1 MGFWSEFSK
10 GFCEGFNKTMEEGKE
25 RRINS
30 ASYQANKA
38 EIELVN
44 KKIKDL
50 FEERKNSRR
59 GN

>member
-1 MGFWSEFSK
+1 MGFFAGFSK
-10 GFCEGFNKTMEEGKE
+10 GFNKAMEEGKE
-25 RRINS
+25 RRLNS

-50 FEERKNSRR
+50 LEERRNNK
-59 GN
+59 

>member
-1 MGFWSEFSK
+1 MGFWN
-10 GFCEGFNKTMEEGKE
+10 GFCEGFKKGMEEGKE
-25 RRINS
+25 KRINS

-50 FEERKNSRR
+50 FEERRNRR